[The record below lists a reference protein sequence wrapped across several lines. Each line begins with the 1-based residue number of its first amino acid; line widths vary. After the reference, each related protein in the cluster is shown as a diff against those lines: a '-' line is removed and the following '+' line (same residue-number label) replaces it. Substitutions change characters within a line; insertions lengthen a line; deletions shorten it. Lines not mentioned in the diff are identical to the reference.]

1 MRHNIPMVKKW
12 FSFIGKEIRGLHEAA
27 YLLAAFA
34 LLSQALGL
42 VRDKL
47 LAFTFGAGHQLDV
60 YYAAFRIPDFLFA
73 SVGSIVSASILLP
86 YFIERFSKGED
97 DGKRFS
103 DAMFTI
109 FFALIAVVSVIMY
122 FIAPWIVPKVI
133 PGFSN
138 DPSLPDLITSMRIML
153 LSPFLLGLSNLYSSL
168 TQMRHRFLVYAVSPA
183 LYNTGIIIG
192 TLFIYP
198 VLGIPGLAVG
208 VAIGAF
214 MHVGI
219 QVPFLLSESI
229 LPKFTLN
236 LDWVRIKAVI
246 YSSLPRTFTL
256 SANQLA
262 SFVLIS
268 LASLMAAGS
277 ISVFNFAFNLQAV
290 PLTIIGASY
299 SSAVFPTLS
308 RLYVENNIKE
318 FLEKMI
324 ASARHIIFW
333 SMPIMVLFIVLRA
346 QIVRTILGA
355 GKFDW
360 ADTRLTAAMLAL
372 FTISTIGQSLIVL
385 FVRAFYAE
393 GKTSKPLLI
402 NAISA
407 SFIVIS
413 GFGLIWV
420 FKAYPMFQYF
430 LENLL
435 KVDGQ
440 TGTIVLTL
448 ALAYSAG
455 VILNTILHWVTFERS
470 YGGFT
475 KPVLE
480 TLYHSFAA
488 SIIMGYVAFQGLRLF
503 SFFPQE
509 KVWGIFMQ
517 GFCAGILGL
526 IVGVVILIL
535 LKNRELAEV
544 WRTLHH
550 KIWKASVPPAEVE
563 RL

>member
-1 MRHNIPMVKKW
+1 MVKKW
-12 FSFIGKEIRGLHEAA
+12 FLFIGREIRGLHEAA
-27 YLLAAFA
+27 YLLAIFA
-34 LLSQALGL
+34 LLSQVLGL

-47 LAFTFGAGHQLDV
+47 LAFTFGAGHQLDI
-60 YYAAFRIPDFLFA
+60 YYAAFRVPDFLFA
-73 SVGSIVSASILLP
+73 SVGSLVSASILLP
-86 YFIERFSKGED
+86 YFIDRFSKSESE
-97 DGKRFS
+97 GKSFS
-103 DAMFTI
+103 DAIFTI
-109 FFALIAVVSVIMY
+109 FFALIIVVSVVVYIL
-122 FIAPWIVPKVI
+122 APSIIPALL
-133 PGFSN
+133 PGFAH

-153 LSPFLLGLSNLYSSL
+153 LSPFLLGLSNLFSSL

-183 LYNTGIIIG
+183 LYNLGIIAG
-192 TLFIYP
+192 TIFLYP
-198 VLGIPGLAVG
+198 VIGIPGLAIG
-208 VAIGAF
+208 VAVGAF
-214 MHVGI
+214 MHMGI
-219 QVPFLLSESI
+219 QVPFLLHEKI
-229 LPKFTLN
+229 LPKFTLSI
-236 LDWVRIKAVI
+236 DWVRIRSVV

-268 LASLMAAGS
+268 LASLMTAGS

-308 RLYVENNIKE
+308 RLYVEKNIKE

-346 QIVRTILGA
+346 QIVRSILGA

-393 GKTSKPLLI
+393 GKTSRPLII

-407 SFIVIS
+407 VCIVVSAVLLMSF
-413 GFGLIWV
+413 FRT
-420 FKAYPMFQYF
+420 FPTFQYF
-430 LENLL
+430 MEDLL
-435 KVDGQ
+435 KVGGQ
-440 TGTIVLTL
+440 TGTMVLTL
-448 ALAYSAG
+448 AMAYSIG
-455 VILNTILHWVTFERS
+455 VILNTIMHWIMFERV
-470 YGGFT
+470 YPGFS

-480 TLYHSFAA
+480 TLYHSFSA

-503 SFFPQE
+503 SFFPLD

-526 IVGVVILIL
+526 IVGVMILLL
-535 LKNRELAEV
+535 LKNQELLEV